1 MNRCRTYRLM
11 NPLTGIWPAYGDALG
26 YRYASPAGD
35 GFPVTY
41 SVTHSHTDHSSL
53 ITVHSSHTFSAKEKD
68 VETGLSYFGAR
79 YYSSDLSIWLSV
91 DPMSDKYPS
100 LSPYV
105 YCADNPVRLVDPNGE
120 DVHPVGE
127 EEYAMILNT
136 IPQEDRAYVQL
147 DKNGFIDKDLIN
159 SHQSESGNYNGL
171 CDLVNDNITYDV
183 ILEDSEFPYMDQEG
197 NAKSQMATYQGT
209 WQYSKYDKDGS
220 TTNQF
225 TTGEGGVTGLTLFPG
240 KFCPTNSP
248 DNNVKIYVNKQ
259 LSEAGRAESF
269 SHEGFGH
276 ALLYGL
282 NGHNAINAGHFYGPG
297 MSDSN
302 TTLVNMIISA
312 KKETIKNMRQ

>member
-1 MNRCRTYRLM
+1 MS
-11 NPLTGIWPAYGDALG
+11 ALS
-26 YRYASPAGD
+26 YLYFSIKTLFSAT
-35 GFPVTY
+35 F
-41 SVTHSHTDHSSL
+41 
-53 ITVHSSHTFSAKEKD
+53 TFSAKEKD
-68 VETGLSYFGAR
+68 SETGFSVTSLRSVSSSSLSQCQTSLAWHSLIRRFGSR

-91 DPMSDKYPS
+91 DPQASKYPS
-100 LSPYV
+100 LSPYT
-105 YCADNPVRLVDPNGE
+105 YCANNPVRCVDPNGE

-197 NAKSQMATYQGT
+197 NAKSQIATYQGI
-209 WQYSKYDKDGS
+209 WQYSEYDKDGS

-240 KFCPTNSP
+240 KFCLTNSP

-312 KKETIKNMRQ
+312 KKETIKNMCQ